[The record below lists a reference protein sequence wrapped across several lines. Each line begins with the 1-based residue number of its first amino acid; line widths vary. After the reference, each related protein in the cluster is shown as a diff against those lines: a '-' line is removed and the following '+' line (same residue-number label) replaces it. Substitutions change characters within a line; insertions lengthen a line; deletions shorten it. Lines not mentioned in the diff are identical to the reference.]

1 VNDVSGS
8 AGITSGSIS
17 NVLSTVIL
25 DGLTGVATDE
35 ESGVT
40 LDDGGTSTI
49 FGVCGTGSTD
59 SSGKVVSGPGT
70 SGTGSSTGTLNTSS
84 GTSGTLGGGGGG
96 DV

>member
-1 VNDVSGS
+1 M
-8 AGITSGSIS
+8 
-17 NVLSTVIL
+17 LSTVIL
-25 DGLTGVATDE
+25 DGLTGVGTDE
-35 ESGVT
+35 ESGIT

-49 FGVCGTGSTD
+49 FGVGGTSLTLTR
-59 SSGKVVSGPGT
+59 GKVVSGPGT